1 MTPFANADRFVWTVN
16 HGTRPYDAMSPRDL
30 ADWTRLVP
38 SFEAAASWTAAMAR
52 IDSQIV
58 LIEGFPAG

>member
-16 HGTRPYDAMSPRDL
+16 QGTRPYDAMSRRDL

-38 SFEAAASWTAAMAR
+38 SFEAAASWTAAMGA
-52 IDSQIV
+52 D
-58 LIEGFPAG
+58 